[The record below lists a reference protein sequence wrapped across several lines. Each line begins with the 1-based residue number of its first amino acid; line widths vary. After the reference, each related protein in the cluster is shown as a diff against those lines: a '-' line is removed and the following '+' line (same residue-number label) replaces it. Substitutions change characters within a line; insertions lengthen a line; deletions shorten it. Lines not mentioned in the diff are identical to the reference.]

1 MSERLSLRVAAVQ
14 MCSGP
19 DLQANLE
26 AAGQLLRQAQAA
38 GAQMAVL
45 PENFALQGRSET
57 DKLALAEPPGT
68 GPIQAFLAE
77 QARTLGM
84 QVVGGSVPMQG
95 PDEQHVL
102 AACLVYGPQGELLG
116 RYDKMHLFDVD
127 TMRDGR
133 AERYA
138 ESNTIAHG
146 PVAPTVVSTG
156 LAALG
161 LSICYDLRFPEL
173 YRALLDN
180 GAPLLLVPSAFKHQT
195 GEAHWLPLL
204 RARAIENQCAV
215 IAPNQCGPLGRS
227 RRTWGHSM
235 VIDAWG
241 QVLAQ
246 CEESPGCAVADIDM
260 GEQTALRERFPV
272 LKHRRMAP

>member
-1 MSERLSLRVAAVQ
+1 MPETKQLRVAAVQ

-19 DLQANLE
+19 ELQDNLD
-26 AAGQLLRQAQAA
+26 AAASLLRQAQAD
-38 GAQMAVL
+38 GAQLAVL

-57 DKLALAEPPGT
+57 DKLALMENAGS
-68 GPIQAFLAE
+68 GPIQSFLAE
-77 QARTLGM
+77 QAQLLGM
-84 QVVGGSVPMQG
+84 HVVGGSVPLQG
-95 PDEQHVL
+95 PDAQHIL

-127 TMRDGR
+127 TVRDGR

-138 ESNTIAHG
+138 ESSTIAHG
-146 PVAPTVVSTG
+146 PLAPTVVKTG
-156 LAALG
+156 VATLG

-173 YRALLDN
+173 YRALVDD
-180 GAPLLLVPSAFKHQT
+180 GAQILLVPSAFTHQT
-195 GEAHWLPLL
+195 GAAHWQPLL

-246 CEESPGCAVADIDM
+246 CEEAPGIAVADLDLDEIS
-260 GEQTALRERFPV
+260 ALRERFPA
-272 LKHRRMAP
+272 LQHRRIGR